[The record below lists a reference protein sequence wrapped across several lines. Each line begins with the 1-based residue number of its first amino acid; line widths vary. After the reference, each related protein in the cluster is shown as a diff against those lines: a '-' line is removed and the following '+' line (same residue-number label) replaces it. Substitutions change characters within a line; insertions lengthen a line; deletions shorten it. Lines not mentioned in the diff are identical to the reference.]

1 MYTLKKSLG
10 QHFLT
15 DETVCQAVVAAVTH
29 EPGMRLLEIG
39 PGGGAITRYFAQWT
53 DIDYKAYEVD
63 AEKVAYL
70 EKTLPELRGKVVLQ
84 DILTAPVPWTEPFR
98 VVGNFPYNISSP
110 ILFTLLDW
118 EPLVIEITGMF
129 QKEVARRVASGP
141 GSKEYG
147 ILSVLMGAY
156 FEAEYLFDVPPGA
169 FNPPPKVMSGVVRFR
184 NTGNPYGI
192 TNRKAFMRLVKAAFG
207 QRRKM
212 LRSALRG
219 TLLPEAIAA
228 EGETMSLRAEQLS
241 VADFVRLYK
250 TWMES

>member
-1 MYTLKKSLG
+1 
-10 QHFLT
+10 
-15 DETVCQAVVAAVTH
+15 
-29 EPGMRLLEIG
+29 
-39 PGGGAITRYFAQWT
+39 
-53 DIDYKAYEVD
+53 
-63 AEKVAYL
+63 
-70 EKTLPELRGKVVLQ
+70 VLQ
-84 DILTAPVPWTEPFR
+84 DILTAPAPWTEPFR

-118 EPLVIEITGMF
+118 EPLVMEITAMF

-192 TNRKAFMRLVKAAFG
+192 TNRKAFTRLVKAAFG